1 MAEKTLQSRVL
12 MKNDTAE
19 NWAKG
24 TNFSPKKGEVIVYN
38 GNPPRIKV
46 GDGSTNVNN
55 LPFIT
60 YPFTQE
66 QSDKLGTI
74 EEGANKYIL
83 PTASSTLGGVKT
95 TSTVSSTSGLTATP
109 IINGVPY
116 YKDTTYTLSGLGGVP
131 TSRKINGKA
140 LSADITL
147 SASDVG
153 AAAKSDAE
161 ANASDITAL
170 TTRVTTAESQI
181 LQKADSI
188 TLSVLETKVDG
199 ISVGGTNLLTQASC
213 KANEYYSESAAWRSK
228 YGVILPANISNPVFQ
243 TSNLNGNGAFVV
255 GETYTLSFTAKAEGT
270 TNVYTDLYPD
280 TIGGIFGNAK
290 REVTTTPRKIV
301 MTDVLTS
308 SDNLGDVYLRFW
320 RMPSEPKFAIQIW
333 DIKLEKGNK
342 ATDWSPAPEDLATA
356 DSLAKYLPLSGG
368 TMTGVINVKTGTRYS
383 EFHFAPSYDSSY
395 AGTIVYDAGDNNKY
409 GSSTSFY
416 VRQYSVTTG
425 STSSYEASKFED
437 FRFPSTASG
446 LTTSMNYTI
455 FTTKNPPTAS
465 QVGALPLSGGT
476 LTGTLTATALYA
488 SNGNVTGDH
497 LVTKTNNYP
506 EVYFKNA
513 AGTTLADFYADTTTG
528 AYSDIKL
535 RVYADTD
542 VKNDFIF
549 GTSGLFYA
557 PILQGGS
564 IYSSSNVII
573 QKQKANEN
581 YVFIGNTDD
590 STNIYMVIN
599 AQERGVYSRNSD
611 GTREGYVFYSPNTT
625 TDWIFNGK
633 AKSLTDTLPISLGG
647 TGATTAAGART
658 NLGITP
664 ANIGAAASSHTHSYL
679 PLSGGTIS
687 GSLAVSGNIT
697 SNGYSVYTA
706 GGNVIYSSTQ
716 PTGSAGMIWLK
727 PV

>member
-153 AAAKSDAE
+153 AAA
-161 ANASDITAL
+161 
-170 TTRVTTAESQI
+170 
-181 LQKADSI
+181 
-188 TLSVLETKVDG
+188 
-199 ISVGGTNLLTQASC
+199 
-213 KANEYYSESAAWRSK
+213 
-228 YGVILPANISNPVFQ
+228 
-243 TSNLNGNGAFVV
+243 
-255 GETYTLSFTAKAEGT
+255 
-270 TNVYTDLYPD
+270 
-280 TIGGIFGNAK
+280 
-290 REVTTTPRKIV
+290 
-301 MTDVLTS
+301 
-308 SDNLGDVYLRFW
+308 
-320 RMPSEPKFAIQIW
+320 
-333 DIKLEKGNK
+333 
-342 ATDWSPAPEDLATA
+342 
-356 DSLAKYLPLSGG
+356 
-368 TMTGVINVKTGTRYS
+368 
-383 EFHFAPSYDSSY
+383 
-395 AGTIVYDAGDNNKY
+395 
-409 GSSTSFY
+409 
-416 VRQYSVTTG
+416 
-425 STSSYEASKFED
+425 
-437 FRFPSTASG
+437 
-446 LTTSMNYTI
+446 
-455 FTTKNPPTAS
+455 
-465 QVGALPLSGGT
+465 
-476 LTGTLTATALYA
+476 
-488 SNGNVTGDH
+488 
-497 LVTKTNNYP
+497 
-506 EVYFKNA
+506 
-513 AGTTLADFYADTTTG
+513 
-528 AYSDIKL
+528 
-535 RVYADTD
+535 
-542 VKNDFIF
+542 
-549 GTSGLFYA
+549 
-557 PILQGGS
+557 
-564 IYSSSNVII
+564 
-573 QKQKANEN
+573 
-581 YVFIGNTDD
+581 
-590 STNIYMVIN
+590 
-599 AQERGVYSRNSD
+599 
-611 GTREGYVFYSPNTT
+611 
-625 TDWIFNGK
+625 
-633 AKSLTDTLPISLGG
+633 
-647 TGATTAAGART
+647 
-658 NLGITP
+658 
-664 ANIGAAASSHTHSYL
+664 SSHTHSYL